1 MKRLVIIGLLLLV
14 GVIWLQ
20 GGFSLLTL
28 ENLKAQQLALQ
39 SWTDQNFL
47 VSSVIFFLV
56 YVAVTALSIP
66 GAVVMTLAG
75 GALFGLL
82 WGTVLISFA
91 STAGASL
98 AMLASRYLV
107 GDWVRKRFSSHINT
121 IDEGVKKDGPFYL
134 FTLRLI
140 PIFPF
145 FLINLLM
152 GLTQMSVRT
161 FWWVSQL
168 GMLAGTLVY
177 VNAGTQ
183 LGKLESLSGIL
194 SFQLLGAFALLGL
207 FPFIA
212 RGIVDWVKSKQVYD
226 GWEKPRSFDR
236 NLLVIGA
243 GSGGLVS
250 AYIAAAVKAKVTL
263 VEKHKMGGDCLNTG
277 CVPSKALIRAAH
289 QAYEIRQ
296 AHKFG
301 IQVAEP
307 EIDFKRVMARVHEV
321 IDAIEPHDSVERYT
335 GLGVEVI
342 EGEASIVSPWE
353 VRVTRADG
361 SSETISAQSIVVATG
376 AKPRIP
382 NLPGLEQSRFVTSDT
397 LWQLTDLP
405 KRLLV
410 LGGGPIGCE
419 LAQAFQ
425 RLGSQVSLVQRQNTL
440 MPREDAEAQ
449 QLIERRFVDEGITLY
464 LGKEAK
470 AVVVREG
477 VSYLQVSGS
486 GGEEEIP
493 FDCLLLALGREAN
506 TTGFG
511 LESLNIDIRENG
523 TVSANAFLQ
532 TRFPNIYVCGDVTGP
547 YQFTHVAA
555 HQAWYAAVNALF
567 GSFKRFKVDYRV
579 IPWATFTDPDIARV
593 GLSEREAKER
603 HIPYEVT
610 RYGIDDLDR
619 AIADGDNHGFV
630 KVLTVP
636 GKDKILGVT
645 IVSRHGAELI
655 AEFVLAMKQ
664 GIGMNKL
671 LGTIH
676 IYPTFAEA
684 NKYAAG
690 EWKRAHVSPKILRG
704 LQRYHQWRRGR

>member
-28 ENLKAQQLALQ
+28 ENLKAQQLALN

-47 VSSVIFFLV
+47 VSSAIFFLV

-382 NLPGLEQSRFVTSDT
+382 NLPGLEQSHFVTSDT

-486 GGEEEIP
+486 GEDEIP

-511 LESLNIDIRENG
+511 LENLNIDIRENG

-671 LGTIH
+671 LRTIH

-690 EWKRAHVSPKILRG
+690 EWKRAHVSPKILHG

>member
-1 MKRLVIIGLLLLV
+1 MKRLVIIGLLLFV

-307 EIDFKRVMARVHEV
+307 EIDFKRVMARVYEV

-449 QLIERRFVDEGITLY
+449 QLIERRFVDEGISLY

-477 VSYLQVSGS
+477 VSYLQVSDS
-486 GGEEEIP
+486 GEEEIP

-511 LESLNIDIRENG
+511 LENLNIDIRENG

-567 GSFKRFKVDYRV
+567 GVFKRFKVDYRV

-690 EWKRAHVSPKILRG
+690 EWKRAHVSPKILHG

>member
-1 MKRLVIIGLLLLV
+1 
-14 GVIWLQ
+14 
-20 GGFSLLTL
+20 
-28 ENLKAQQLALQ
+28 
-39 SWTDQNFL
+39 
-47 VSSVIFFLV
+47 
-56 YVAVTALSIP
+56 
-66 GAVVMTLAG
+66 
-75 GALFGLL
+75 
-82 WGTVLISFA
+82 
-91 STAGASL
+91 
-98 AMLASRYLV
+98 
-107 GDWVRKRFSSHINT
+107 
-121 IDEGVKKDGPFYL
+121 
-134 FTLRLI
+134 
-140 PIFPF
+140 
-145 FLINLLM
+145 
-152 GLTQMSVRT
+152 
-161 FWWVSQL
+161 
-168 GMLAGTLVY
+168 
-177 VNAGTQ
+177 
-183 LGKLESLSGIL
+183 
-194 SFQLLGAFALLGL
+194 
-207 FPFIA
+207 
-212 RGIVDWVKSKQVYD
+212 
-226 GWEKPRSFDR
+226 
-236 NLLVIGA
+236 
-243 GSGGLVS
+243 
-250 AYIAAAVKAKVTL
+250 
-263 VEKHKMGGDCLNTG
+263 
-277 CVPSKALIRAAH
+277 
-289 QAYEIRQ
+289 
-296 AHKFG
+296 
-301 IQVAEP
+301 
-307 EIDFKRVMARVHEV
+307 
-321 IDAIEPHDSVERYT
+321 
-335 GLGVEVI
+335 
-342 EGEASIVSPWE
+342 
-353 VRVTRADG
+353 
-361 SSETISAQSIVVATG
+361 
-376 AKPRIP
+376 
-382 NLPGLEQSRFVTSDT
+382 LPGLEQSRFVTSDT

-449 QLIERRFVDEGITLY
+449 QLIERRFVDEGISLH

-477 VSYLQVSGS
+477 ISYLQVSGS
-486 GGEEEIP
+486 GEEEIP

-511 LESLNIDIRENG
+511 LEGLNIDIRENG

-690 EWKRAHVSPKILRG
+690 EWKRAHVSSKILHG

>member
-1 MKRLVIIGLLLLV
+1 MKRLVIIGLLVLV

-28 ENLKAQQLALQ
+28 ENLKAQQLALN

-47 VSSVIFFLV
+47 VSSAIFFLV

-152 GLTQMSVRT
+152 GLTQMPVRT

-183 LGKLESLSGIL
+183 LGQLESLSGIL

-289 QAYEIRQ
+289 QAHEIRQ
-296 AHKFG
+296 AYKFG

-307 EIDFKRVMARVHEV
+307 EIDFKRVMARVYEV
-321 IDAIEPHDSVERYT
+321 IDAIKPHDSVERYT

-353 VRVTRADG
+353 VRVMRADG

-382 NLPGLEQSRFVTSDT
+382 NLPGLEQSHFVTSDT

-486 GGEEEIP
+486 GEEEIP

-690 EWKRAHVSPKILRG
+690 EWKRAHVSSKILHG

>member
-1 MKRLVIIGLLLLV
+1 MKRLVIIGLLFLV

-194 SFQLLGAFALLGL
+194 SFQLFGAFALLGL

-353 VRVTRADG
+353 VCVTRADG

-449 QLIERRFVDEGITLY
+449 QLIERRFVDEGISLH

-486 GGEEEIP
+486 GEEEIP

-506 TTGFG
+506 TRGFG
-511 LESLNIDIRENG
+511 LEGLNIDIRENG

-603 HIPYEVT
+603 RIPYEVT

-690 EWKRAHVSPKILRG
+690 EWKRAHVSPKILHG

>member
-47 VSSVIFFLV
+47 VSSAIFFLV

-307 EIDFKRVMARVHEV
+307 EIDFKRVMARVYEV

-511 LESLNIDIRENG
+511 LENLNIDIRENG

-690 EWKRAHVSPKILRG
+690 EWKRAHVSPKILHG

>member
-1 MKRLVIIGLLLLV
+1 MKRLVIIGLLLFV

-47 VSSVIFFLV
+47 VSSAIFFLV

-307 EIDFKRVMARVHEV
+307 EIDFKRVMARVYEV
-321 IDAIEPHDSVERYT
+321 IDAIEPHDSVGRYT

-486 GGEEEIP
+486 GEEEIP

-511 LESLNIDIRENG
+511 LENLNIDIRENG

-690 EWKRAHVSPKILRG
+690 EWKRAHVSPKILHG